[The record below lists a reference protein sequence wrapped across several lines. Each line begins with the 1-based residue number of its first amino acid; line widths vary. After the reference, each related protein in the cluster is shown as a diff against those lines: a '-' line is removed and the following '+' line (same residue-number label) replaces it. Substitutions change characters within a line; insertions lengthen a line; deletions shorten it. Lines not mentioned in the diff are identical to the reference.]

1 MNIINLLNSSTSKNK
16 PKSVSKFYKK
26 WLHWLKTHKLFD
38 EYMIYMESM
47 FMDRGTY
54 PVADDYDT
62 LYSLTRKLEDY
73 GRIYVG
79 KTSILIVWHSEFIS
93 FVRDTVHW
101 WDFRTKMKFLH

>member
-1 MNIINLLNSSTSKNK
+1 MNIINLLNNSTSKNK

-38 EYMIYMESM
+38 EYMIYMDNV
-47 FMDRGTY
+47 FMNRETY

-62 LYSLTRKLEDY
+62 LYNLTKSLQDY

-79 KTSILIVWHSEFIS
+79 NTSISIMWYIEFIS
-93 FVRDTVHW
+93 FVRDTVRW
-101 WDFRTKMKFLH
+101 WDFCTKLKFLA